1 MNLQEEGLEKIA
13 LLKAEVYSS
22 LHIPPFTPKTHIA
35 VTYGPSIIVLGKSYN
50 KFLVK
55 SMPIIE
61 FYPHTKGYFTVFM
74 VDPDA
79 PNPAFVHLLFV
90 NVEGEKG
97 IKSSISSRKSSSD
110 IGNIVVP
117 YMPPSP
123 PSGVH
128 RYIVLVSYQKNGK
141 ISPGEVSHVSRVG
154 VDVASF
160 SDAHNLEGV
169 GLFYFTVSA

>member
-1 MNLQEEGLEKIA
+1 
-13 LLKAEVYSS
+13 
-22 LHIPPFTPKTHIA
+22 
-35 VTYGPSIIVLGKSYN
+35 
-50 KFLVK
+50 
-55 SMPIIE
+55 MPIIE
-61 FYPHTKGYFTVFM
+61 FYPHTKGYFTIFM

-97 IKSSISSRKSSSD
+97 IKSSISSRKSSSG

-123 PSGVH
+123 PSGAH
-128 RYIVLVSYQKNGK
+128 RYVVLVSYQKNGK

>member
-1 MNLQEEGLEKIA
+1 
-13 LLKAEVYSS
+13 
-22 LHIPPFTPKTHIA
+22 
-35 VTYGPSIIVLGKSYN
+35 
-50 KFLVK
+50 
-55 SMPIIE
+55 MPIIE
-61 FYPHTKGYFTVFM
+61 FYPHTKGYFTVFL

-128 RYIVLVSYQKNGK
+128 RYVVLVSYQKN
-141 ISPGEVSHVSRVG
+141 ISRRG
-154 VDVASF
+154 F
-160 SDAHNLEGV
+160 TCIEGRCRCRQ
-169 GLFYFTVSA
+169 LQRCTQP